1 MTARHYSLIKGFALA
16 TLMPLFAACSSEDDA
31 TVPGREPQEVQ
42 VSIGTRAT
50 TDGDTWTW
58 ENNDVI
64 GLNVTG
70 YNGTSSS
77 YTLTYNAQT
86 RSWTRSEAI
95 IVTLPGTITAWY
107 PGDNVTTTATSFNI
121 PGDQST
127 DAKLCDA
134 DYMTYSGALNN
145 TTPSVALEH
154 RLCKVAV
161 TISGYEDYSS
171 TPAVESEVFYSYLTV
186 NYNNDIWTGTG
197 ELTSI
202 TPFKTESSADGHHTY
217 QAIVAPASSY
227 SPFMTL
233 KVNGK
238 DRTVNCNQALV
249 SGNAYTFNLTVRN
262 PDATTRSA
270 GILDYELELVE
281 VRDLNEE

>member
-1 MTARHYSLIKGFALA
+1 MTRNKTLIKGFALA
-16 TLMPLFAACSSEDDA
+16 VLLPLFAACSSEDDNP
-31 TVPGREPQEVQ
+31 VQGGEPQEVQ

-50 TDGDTWTW
+50 TDGNEWTW
-58 ENNDVI
+58 QNDDAINLYVM
-64 GLNVTG
+64 G
-70 YNGTSSS
+70 YGSTSPTTR
-77 YTLTYNAQT
+77 TLTYINGA
-86 RSWTRSEAI
+86 SWTTFN
-95 IVTLPGTITAWY
+95 VTLPATVEACY
-107 PGDNVTTTATSFNI
+107 PATATLTSFTI
-121 PGDQST
+121 PTNQS
-127 DAKLCDA
+127 AGIAEA
-134 DYMTYSGALNN
+134 DYMTTASSQQLNGTNLSLAL
-145 TTPSVALEH
+145 VH

-161 TISGYEDYSS
+161 TISGYEDYSG
-171 TPAVESEVFYSYLTV
+171 TPAVESEVFRSYLTV
-186 NYNNDIWTGTG
+186 NYNNDAWTGTG
-197 ELTSI
+197 ELTSV

-227 SPFMTL
+227 SPFMAL

-270 GILDYELELVE
+270 GISDYELELVE

>member
-1 MTARHYSLIKGFALA
+1 MTRNKTLIKGFALA
-16 TLMPLFAACSSEDDA
+16 ALLPLFAACSSEEDSP
-31 TVPGREPQEVQ
+31 VQGGEPQEVQ

-50 TDGDTWTW
+50 TDGTTWTW
-58 ENNDVI
+58 QSGDEV
-64 GLNVTG
+64 GLQVTG
-70 YNGTSSS
+70 YDNTTNT
-77 YTLTYNAQT
+77 YTLSYNGSAWYVNRNIST
-86 RSWTRSEAI
+86 I
-95 IVTLPGTITAWY
+95 LPGTITAWY

-145 TTPSVALEH
+145 TTPSVTLEH

-171 TPAVESEVFYSYLTV
+171 TPAVESEVFRSYLTV
-186 NYNNDIWTGTG
+186 NYNNDAWTGTG

-202 TPFKTESSADGHHTY
+202 TPFKTESSADGYHTY

-262 PDATTRSA
+262 PDANTRSA
-270 GILDYELELVE
+270 GTSDYELELVE

>member
-1 MTARHYSLIKGFALA
+1 MTTRHYSLIKGFALVVF
-16 TLMPLFAACSSEDDA
+16 MPLFAACNSEDDA
-31 TVPGREPQEVQ
+31 IVQGGEPQEVQ
-42 VSIGTRAT
+42 VSISTRAT
-50 TDGDTWTW
+50 ADGDTWTW
-58 ENNDVI
+58 QNGDAINLYVM
-64 GLNVTG
+64 G
-70 YNGTSSS
+70 YGSTSPTTT
-77 YTLTYNAQT
+77 TLTYINGAWST
-86 RSWTRSEAI
+86 F
-95 IVTLPGTITAWY
+95 IVTLPATVEACY
-107 PGDNVTTTATSFNI
+107 PATATLTSFTI
-121 PGDQST
+121 PTNQS
-127 DAKLCDA
+127 AGIAEA
-134 DYMTYSGALNN
+134 DYMTTASSQQLNAL
-145 TTPSVALEH
+145 VH

-161 TISGYEDYSS
+161 TISGYEDYSG

-186 NYNNDIWTGTG
+186 NYNNDAWTGTG

-262 PDATTRSA
+262 PDAATRSA
-270 GILDYELELVE
+270 STSDYELELVE

>member
-1 MTARHYSLIKGFALA
+1 MTTRHYSLIKGFALA

-77 YTLTYNAQT
+77 YT
-86 RSWTRSEAI
+86 
-95 IVTLPGTITAWY
+95 ITAWY

-171 TPAVESEVFYSYLTV
+171 TPVVESEVFYSYLTV
-186 NYNNDIWTGTG
+186 NYNNDAWTGTG

-227 SPFMTL
+227 SLFMTL
-233 KVNGK
+233 MVNGK

-262 PDATTRSA
+262 PDAATRSA
-270 GILDYELELVE
+270 GISDYELELVE

>member
-1 MTARHYSLIKGFALA
+1 MTRNKTLIKGFALA
-16 TLMPLFAACSSEDDA
+16 ALLPLFAACSSENDA
-31 TVPGREPQEVQ
+31 IVQ
-42 VSIGTRAT
+42 GGEAQPVQIDITRAT
-50 TDGDTWTW
+50 TDGNDWTW
-58 ENNDVI
+58 ENGDQI
-64 GLNVTG
+64 GLQVTG
-70 YNGTSSS
+70 YDSNTTTDYTLEYNNGTWNSNS
-77 YTLTYNAQT
+77 TIAT
-86 RSWTRSEAI
+86 
-95 IVTLPGTITAWY
+95 TLPGTITAWY

-145 TTPSVALEH
+145 TTPSVTLEH

-171 TPAVESEVFYSYLTV
+171 MPAVESEVFYSYLTV
-186 NYNNDIWTGTG
+186 NYNNDAWTGTG

-202 TPFKTESSADGHHTY
+202 TPFKTESSADGYHTY

-227 SPFMTL
+227 SPFMIL
-233 KVNGK
+233 MVNGK

-270 GILDYELELVE
+270 GTSDYELELVE

>member
-1 MTARHYSLIKGFALA
+1 
-16 TLMPLFAACSSEDDA
+16 MPLFAACSSEDDA
-31 TVPGREPQEVQ
+31 IVQ
-42 VSIGTRAT
+42 GGEALPVQIDITRAT
-50 TDGDTWTW
+50 TDGNDWTW
-58 ENNDVI
+58 ENGDQ
-64 GLNVTG
+64 LKLYVTSYG
-70 YNGTSSS
+70 SDAPTEETLAYNGSTWS
-77 YTLTYNAQT
+77 TF
-86 RSWTRSEAI
+86 
-95 IVTLPGTITAWY
+95 IVTLPATVEACY
-107 PGDNVTTTATSFNI
+107 PATATLTSFTI
-121 PGDQST
+121 PTNQS
-127 DAKLCDA
+127 AGIAGA
-134 DYMTYSGALNN
+134 DYMTTASSQQLNGNDLSLAL
-145 TTPSVALEH
+145 VH

-171 TPAVESEVFYSYLTV
+171 TPAVESEVFRSYLTV
-186 NYNNDIWTGTG
+186 NYNNDAWTGTG
-197 ELTSI
+197 VLTSI

-262 PDATTRSA
+262 PDAATRSA
-270 GILDYELELVE
+270 GISDYELELVE

>member
-1 MTARHYSLIKGFALA
+1 MTRNKTLIKSFALA
-16 TLMPLFAACSSEDDA
+16 TLLPLFAACSSEDDA
-31 TVPGREPQEVQ
+31 IVQ
-42 VSIGTRAT
+42 GGEAQPVQIDITRAT
-50 TDGDTWTW
+50 TDGNDWTW
-58 ENNDVI
+58 ENGDQ
-64 GLNVTG
+64 LKLYVT
-70 YNGTSSS
+70 S
-77 YTLTYNAQT
+77 YGSDAPTEETLTYNGST
-86 RSWTRSEAI
+86 STWNRFN
-95 IVTLPGTITAWY
+95 VTLPATVEACY
-107 PGDNVTTTATSFNI
+107 PATATLTSFTI
-121 PGDQST
+121 PENQVAGI
-127 DAKLCDA
+127 AEA
-134 DYMTYSGALNN
+134 DYMTTASSQQLNGTNLSLAL
-145 TTPSVALEH
+145 VH

-161 TISGYEDYSS
+161 TISVYEDYSG
-171 TPAVESEVFYSYLTV
+171 TPAVESEVFSSYLTV
-186 NYNNDIWTGTG
+186 NYNNDAWTGTG

-270 GILDYELELVE
+270 GISDYELELVE

>member
-1 MTARHYSLIKGFALA
+1 MTTRHYSLIKGFALA
-16 TLMPLFAACSSEDDA
+16 ALLPLFAACSSEDDA
-31 TVPGREPQEVQ
+31 TVQGGEAQPVQ
-42 VSIGTRAT
+42 IDITRAT
-50 TDGDTWTW
+50 TDGNDWTW
-58 ENNDVI
+58 ENGDQ
-64 GLNVTG
+64 LKLYVTSYG
-70 YNGTSSS
+70 SDAPTEETLAYNGSTWS
-77 YTLTYNAQT
+77 TF
-86 RSWTRSEAI
+86 
-95 IVTLPGTITAWY
+95 IVTLPATVEACY
-107 PGDNVTTTATSFNI
+107 PATATLTSFTI
-121 PGDQST
+121 PTNQS
-127 DAKLCDA
+127 AGIAGA
-134 DYMTYSGALNN
+134 DYMTTASSQQLNGNDLSLAL
-145 TTPSVALEH
+145 VH

-161 TISGYEDYSS
+161 TISGYEDYSG

-186 NYNNDIWTGTG
+186 NYNNDAWTGTG
-197 ELTSI
+197 ELTSV

-262 PDATTRSA
+262 SDATTRSA
-270 GILDYELELVE
+270 DTSDYELELVE

>member
-1 MTARHYSLIKGFALA
+1 MTTRHYSLIKGFALA

-31 TVPGREPQEVQ
+31 TVQGGEAQPVQ
-42 VSIGTRAT
+42 IDITRAT
-50 TDGDTWTW
+50 TDGNDWTW
-58 ENNDVI
+58 ENGDQ
-64 GLNVTG
+64 LKLYVTSYG
-70 YNGTSSS
+70 SDAPTEETLAYNGSTWS
-77 YTLTYNAQT
+77 TF
-86 RSWTRSEAI
+86 
-95 IVTLPGTITAWY
+95 IVTLPATVEACY
-107 PGDNVTTTATSFNI
+107 PATATLTSFTI
-121 PGDQST
+121 PTNQS
-127 DAKLCDA
+127 AGIAGA
-134 DYMTYSGALNN
+134 DYMTTASSQQLNGNDLSLAL
-145 TTPSVALEH
+145 VH

-171 TPAVESEVFYSYLTV
+171 TPVVESEVFYSYLTV
-186 NYNNDIWTGTG
+186 NYNNDAWTGTG
-197 ELTSI
+197 ELTSV

-262 PDATTRSA
+262 SDATTRSA
-270 GILDYELELVE
+270 DTSDYELELVE

>member
-1 MTARHYSLIKGFALA
+1 MTTRHYSLIKGFALVVF
-16 TLMPLFAACSSEDDA
+16 MPLFAACNSEDDA
-31 TVPGREPQEVQ
+31 IVQGGEPQEVQ
-42 VSIGTRAT
+42 VSISTRT
-50 TDGDTWTW
+50 TADGDTWTW
-58 ENNDVI
+58 QNGDAIN
-64 GLNVTG
+64 LYVTG
-70 YNGTSSS
+70 YGSTSPTLT
-77 YTLTYNAQT
+77 TLTYNNGAWST
-86 RSWTRSEAI
+86 FNAILPAIVEAC
-95 IVTLPGTITAWY
+95 Y
-107 PGDNVTTTATSFNI
+107 PATATLTSFTI
-121 PGDQST
+121 PENQG
-127 DAKLCDA
+127 AGIAAA
-134 DYMTYSGALNN
+134 DYMTTASSQQLNGNDLSLAL
-145 TTPSVALEH
+145 VH

-161 TISGYEDYSS
+161 TISGYEDYSG

-186 NYNNDIWTGTG
+186 NYNNDAWTGTG

-262 PDATTRSA
+262 PDADTRSA
-270 GILDYELELVE
+270 GISDYELELVE

>member
-1 MTARHYSLIKGFALA
+1 MTRNKTLIKGFALVVF
-16 TLMPLFAACSSEDDA
+16 MPLFAACSNEEDA
-31 TVPGREPQEVQ
+31 TVPGGEPQEVQ
-42 VSIGTRAT
+42 VSISTRAT
-50 TDGDTWTW
+50 ADGDTWTW
-58 ENNDVI
+58 QNGDAIN
-64 GLNVTG
+64 LYVTG
-70 YNGTSSS
+70 YGSTSPTLT
-77 YTLTYNAQT
+77 TLTYNNGAWST
-86 RSWTRSEAI
+86 FNAILPAIVEAC
-95 IVTLPGTITAWY
+95 Y
-107 PGDNVTTTATSFNI
+107 PATATLTSFTI
-121 PGDQST
+121 PENQVAGI
-127 DAKLCDA
+127 AAA
-134 DYMTYSGALNN
+134 DYMTTASSQQLNGTNLSLAL
-145 TTPSVALEH
+145 VH

-161 TISGYEDYSS
+161 TISGYEDYSG
-171 TPAVESEVFYSYLTV
+171 TPAVESEVFHSYLTV
-186 NYNNDIWTGTG
+186 NYNNDTWTGTG

-217 QAIVAPASSY
+217 QAIVVPASSY

-270 GILDYELELVE
+270 DTSDYELELVE

>member
-1 MTARHYSLIKGFALA
+1 MTTRHYSLIKGFALA

-161 TISGYEDYSS
+161 TISGYEDYSG
-171 TPAVESEVFYSYLTV
+171 TPAVESEVFRSYLTV
-186 NYNNDIWTGTG
+186 NYNNDAWTGTG
-197 ELTSI
+197 ELTSV

-262 PDATTRSA
+262 SDATTRSA
-270 GILDYELELVE
+270 DTSDYELELVE

>member
-1 MTARHYSLIKGFALA
+1 MTTRHYSLIKGFALA

-161 TISGYEDYSS
+161 TISGYEDYSG
-171 TPAVESEVFYSYLTV
+171 TPAVESEVFRSYLTV
-186 NYNNDIWTGTG
+186 NYNNDAWTGTG
-197 ELTSI
+197 VLTSI

-217 QAIVAPASSY
+217 QAIVAPASYY

-238 DRTVNCNQALV
+238 DRMVNCNQALV

-262 PDATTRSA
+262 SDATTRSA
-270 GILDYELELVE
+270 DTSDYELELVE

>member
-1 MTARHYSLIKGFALA
+1 MTTRHYSLIKGFALVVF
-16 TLMPLFAACSSEDDA
+16 MPLFAACNSEDDA
-31 TVPGREPQEVQ
+31 IVQGGEPQEVQ
-42 VSIGTRAT
+42 VSISTRAT
-50 TDGDTWTW
+50 ADGDTWTW
-58 ENNDVI
+58 QNGDAINLYVM
-64 GLNVTG
+64 G
-70 YNGTSSS
+70 YGSTSPTTT
-77 YTLTYNAQT
+77 TLTYINGAWST
-86 RSWTRSEAI
+86 F
-95 IVTLPGTITAWY
+95 IVTLPATVEACY
-107 PGDNVTTTATSFNI
+107 PATATLTSFTI
-121 PGDQST
+121 PTNQS
-127 DAKLCDA
+127 AGIAEA
-134 DYMTYSGALNN
+134 DYMTTASSQQLNGTNLSLAL
-145 TTPSVALEH
+145 VH

-161 TISGYEDYSS
+161 TISGYEDYSG

-186 NYNNDIWTGTG
+186 NYNNDAWTGTG

-262 PDATTRSA
+262 PDAATRSA
-270 GILDYELELVE
+270 STSDYELELVE

>member
-1 MTARHYSLIKGFALA
+1 MTTRHYSLIKGFALA
-16 TLMPLFAACSSEDDA
+16 AFIPLFAACSSEEDS
-31 TVPGREPQEVQ
+31 PLQSGKPQEVQ
-42 VSIGTRAT
+42 VSISTRASES
-50 TDGDTWTW
+50 GDNFTW
-58 ENNDVI
+58 ENSDQ
-64 GLNVTG
+64 LKLYVTPRYG
-70 YNGTSSS
+70 STTTTTE
-77 YTLTYNAQT
+77 YTLTYNGSAWST
-86 RSWTRSEAI
+86 FNA
-95 IVTLPGTITAWY
+95 TLPATVEACY
-107 PGDNVTTTATSFNI
+107 PATATLTSFTI
-121 PGDQST
+121 PTNQS
-127 DAKLCDA
+127 AGIAEA
-134 DYMTYSGALNN
+134 DYMTTASSQQLNGNELSLAL
-145 TTPSVALEH
+145 VH

-186 NYNNDIWTGTG
+186 NYNNDAWTGTG

-227 SPFMTL
+227 SPFLTL
-233 KVNGK
+233 MVNGK

-262 PDATTRSA
+262 SDATTRSA
-270 GILDYELELVE
+270 DTSDYELELVE

>member
-1 MTARHYSLIKGFALA
+1 
-16 TLMPLFAACSSEDDA
+16 MPLFAACNSEDDA
-31 TVPGREPQEVQ
+31 IVQGGEPQEVQ
-42 VSIGTRAT
+42 VSISTRT
-50 TDGDTWTW
+50 TADGDTWTW
-58 ENNDVI
+58 QNGDAIN
-64 GLNVTG
+64 LYVTG
-70 YNGTSSS
+70 YGSTSPTLT
-77 YTLTYNAQT
+77 TLTYNNGAWST
-86 RSWTRSEAI
+86 FNAILPAIVEAC
-95 IVTLPGTITAWY
+95 Y
-107 PGDNVTTTATSFNI
+107 PATATLTSFTI
-121 PGDQST
+121 PENQG
-127 DAKLCDA
+127 AGIAAA
-134 DYMTYSGALNN
+134 DYMTTASSQQLNGNDLSLAL
-145 TTPSVALEH
+145 VH

-161 TISGYEDYSS
+161 TISGYEDYSG

-186 NYNNDIWTGTG
+186 NYNNDAWTGTG

-262 PDATTRSA
+262 PDADTRSA
-270 GILDYELELVE
+270 GISDYELELVE

>member
-1 MTARHYSLIKGFALA
+1 MIRNKTLIKGFALVVF
-16 TLMPLFAACSSEDDA
+16 MPLFAACSNEEDA
-31 TVPGREPQEVQ
+31 TVPGGEPQEVQ
-42 VSIGTRAT
+42 VGISTRAT
-50 TDGDTWTW
+50 ADGDTWTW
-58 ENNDVI
+58 QNGDAIN
-64 GLNVTG
+64 LYVTG
-70 YNGTSSS
+70 YGSTSPTLT
-77 YTLTYNAQT
+77 TLTYNNGAWST
-86 RSWTRSEAI
+86 FNAILPAIVEAC
-95 IVTLPGTITAWY
+95 Y
-107 PGDNVTTTATSFNI
+107 PATATLTSFTI
-121 PGDQST
+121 PTNQS
-127 DAKLCDA
+127 AGIAGA
-134 DYMTYSGALNN
+134 DYMTTASSQQLNGNDLSLAL
-145 TTPSVALEH
+145 VH

-161 TISGYEDYSS
+161 TISGYEDYSG
-171 TPAVESEVFYSYLTV
+171 TPAVESEVFHSYLTV
-186 NYNNDIWTGTG
+186 NYNNDAWTGTG

-262 PDATTRSA
+262 PDADTRSA
-270 GILDYELELVE
+270 STSDYELELVE

>member
-1 MTARHYSLIKGFALA
+1 MTRNKTLIKGFALA
-16 TLMPLFAACSSEDDA
+16 TLLPLFAECSSEDDA
-31 TVPGREPQEVQ
+31 IVPGGEPQEVQ

-58 ENNDVI
+58 ENGDQI
-64 GLNVTG
+64 GLQVTG
-70 YNGTSSS
+70 YDSNTTTDYTLEYNNGTWNSNS
-77 YTLTYNAQT
+77 TIAT
-86 RSWTRSEAI
+86 
-95 IVTLPGTITAWY
+95 TLPGTITAWY

-161 TISGYEDYSS
+161 TISGYEDYSG
-171 TPAVESEVFYSYLTV
+171 TPAVESEVFRSYLTV
-186 NYNNDIWTGTG
+186 NYNNDAWTGTG

-233 KVNGK
+233 MVNGK

-262 PDATTRSA
+262 SDATTRSA
-270 GILDYELELVE
+270 DTSDYELELVE

>member
-1 MTARHYSLIKGFALA
+1 MTTRHYSLIKGFALVVF
-16 TLMPLFAACSSEDDA
+16 MPLFAACNSEDDA
-31 TVPGREPQEVQ
+31 IVQGGEPQEVQ
-42 VSIGTRAT
+42 VSISTRAT
-50 TDGDTWTW
+50 ADGDTWTW
-58 ENNDVI
+58 QNGDAIN
-64 GLNVTG
+64 LYVTG
-70 YNGTSSS
+70 YGSTSPTLT
-77 YTLTYNAQT
+77 TLTYNNGAWST
-86 RSWTRSEAI
+86 FNAILPAIVEAC
-95 IVTLPGTITAWY
+95 Y
-107 PGDNVTTTATSFNI
+107 PATATLTSFTI
-121 PGDQST
+121 PENQG
-127 DAKLCDA
+127 AGIAAA
-134 DYMTYSGALNN
+134 DYMTTASSQQLNGTNLSLAL
-145 TTPSVALEH
+145 VH

-161 TISGYEDYSS
+161 TISGYEDYSG
-171 TPAVESEVFYSYLTV
+171 TPTVESEVFYSYLTV
-186 NYNNDIWTGTG
+186 NYNNDAWTGTG

-262 PDATTRSA
+262 PDADTRSA
-270 GILDYELELVE
+270 STSDYELELVE

>member
-1 MTARHYSLIKGFALA
+1 MTTA
-16 TLMPLFAACSSEDDA
+16 SS
-31 TVPGREPQEVQ
+31 QQ
-42 VSIGTRAT
+42 
-50 TDGDTWTW
+50 
-58 ENNDVI
+58 
-64 GLNVTG
+64 L
-70 YNGTSSS
+70 NGTNLS
-77 YTLTYNAQT
+77 L
-86 RSWTRSEAI
+86 
-95 IVTLPGTITAWY
+95 
-107 PGDNVTTTATSFNI
+107 
-121 PGDQST
+121 
-127 DAKLCDA
+127 K
-134 DYMTYSGALNN
+134 
-145 TTPSVALEH
+145 LEH
-154 RLCKVAV
+154 RLCKVTV

-171 TPAVESEVFYSYLTV
+171 TPAVESEVFRSYLTV
-186 NYNNDIWTGTG
+186 NYNNDAWTGTG

-233 KVNGK
+233 MVNGK

-270 GILDYELELVE
+270 GTSDYELELVE

>member
-1 MTARHYSLIKGFALA
+1 MTTRHYSLIKGFALA
-16 TLMPLFAACSSEDDA
+16 TLMPLFAACSSEDDNP
-31 TVPGREPQEVQ
+31 VQGGEPQEVQ

-50 TDGDTWTW
+50 ADGDTWTW

-86 RSWTRSEAI
+86 GSWTRSEAI

-134 DYMTYSGALNN
+134 DYLTYSGALNN
-145 TTPSVALEH
+145 TTPSVALVH

-161 TISGYEDYSS
+161 TISGYEDYSG
-171 TPAVESEVFYSYLTV
+171 TPAVESEVFNSYLTV
-186 NYNNDIWTGTG
+186 NYNNDAWTGTG
-197 ELTSI
+197 ELTSV

-262 PDATTRSA
+262 SDATTRSA
-270 GILDYELELVE
+270 DTSDYELELVE

>member
-1 MTARHYSLIKGFALA
+1 MTTRHYSLIKGFALA

-31 TVPGREPQEVQ
+31 TVPGREQQEVQ
-42 VSIGTRAT
+42 VSISTRAT
-50 TDGDTWTW
+50 ADGDTWTW
-58 ENNDVI
+58 QNGDAIN
-64 GLNVTG
+64 LYVTG
-70 YNGTSSS
+70 YGSTSPTLT
-77 YTLTYNAQT
+77 TLTYNNGAWST
-86 RSWTRSEAI
+86 FNAILPAIVEAC
-95 IVTLPGTITAWY
+95 Y
-107 PGDNVTTTATSFNI
+107 PATATLTSFTI
-121 PGDQST
+121 PENQG
-127 DAKLCDA
+127 AGIAAA
-134 DYMTYSGALNN
+134 DYMTTASSQQLNGNDLSLAL
-145 TTPSVALEH
+145 VH

-161 TISGYEDYSS
+161 TISGYEDYSG

-186 NYNNDIWTGTG
+186 NYNNDAWTGTG

-262 PDATTRSA
+262 PDADTRSA
-270 GILDYELELVE
+270 STSDYELELVE

>member
-1 MTARHYSLIKGFALA
+1 MTTRHYSLIKGFALVVF
-16 TLMPLFAACSSEDDA
+16 MPLFAACNSEDDA
-31 TVPGREPQEVQ
+31 IVQGGEPQEVQ
-42 VSIGTRAT
+42 VSISTRAT
-50 TDGDTWTW
+50 ADGDTWTW
-58 ENNDVI
+58 QNDDAINLYVM
-64 GLNVTG
+64 G
-70 YNGTSSS
+70 YGSTSPTTT
-77 YTLTYNAQT
+77 TLTYINGAWST
-86 RSWTRSEAI
+86 F
-95 IVTLPGTITAWY
+95 IVTLPATVEACY
-107 PGDNVTTTATSFNI
+107 PATATLTSFTI
-121 PGDQST
+121 PTNQS
-127 DAKLCDA
+127 AGIAEA
-134 DYMTYSGALNN
+134 DYMTTASSQQLNGTNLSLAL
-145 TTPSVALEH
+145 VH

-161 TISGYEDYSS
+161 TISGYEDYSG

-186 NYNNDIWTGTG
+186 NYNNDAWTGTG

-262 PDATTRSA
+262 PDAATRSA
-270 GILDYELELVE
+270 STSDYELELVE

>member
-1 MTARHYSLIKGFALA
+1 MTRNKTLIKGFALA
-16 TLMPLFAACSSEDDA
+16 VLLPLFAACSSEDDNP
-31 TVPGREPQEVQ
+31 VQGGEPQEVQ

-50 TDGDTWTW
+50 TDGNEWTW
-58 ENNDVI
+58 QNGDEV
-64 GLNVTG
+64 GLQVTG
-70 YNGTSSS
+70 YDNTTNTYTLS
-77 YTLTYNAQT
+77 YTGSTWYGN
-86 RSWTRSEAI
+86 SGISAI
-95 IVTLPGTITAWY
+95 LPGTITVWY

-161 TISGYEDYSS
+161 TISGYEDYSG
-171 TPAVESEVFYSYLTV
+171 TPAVESEVFHSYLTV
-186 NYNNDIWTGTG
+186 NYNNDTWTGTG

-233 KVNGK
+233 MVNGK
-238 DRTVNCNQALV
+238 DRTVNCKQALV

-270 GILDYELELVE
+270 GTSDYELELVE